1 MISTKQFITIS
12 SPFDKLYDSG
22 YLITEYNNKV
32 YIKLKPIGDTKHS
45 KKMSYARYIASVSI
59 NRILNQ
65 YEKVMH
71 IDKNPLNNDISNLKI
86 CNFSNKEIEEKET
99 KIIQIEKSKPS
110 NKLIEAYCDQ
120 CGKKYTRKSKL
131 LHKHNFCS
139 VSCQHKFYRKTANYF
154 NKPISSK
161 YIRKNLINSI
171 TT

>member
-22 YLITEYNNKV
+22 YLITENDNKV
-32 YIKLKPIGDTKHS
+32 YIKLKPINDNKHS
-45 KKMSYARYIASVSI
+45 KKMSYARYIVSVSI

-71 IDKNPLNNDISNLKI
+71 IDKNPKNNDISNLKI
-86 CNFSNKEIEEKET
+86 CNFSNKEVEESET
-99 KIIQIEKSKPS
+99 KIVQIEKSKPS
-110 NKLIEAYCDQ
+110 NKLIEAYCDF
-120 CGKKYTRKSKL
+120 CGKKYLRKTKL

-139 VSCQHKFYRKTANYF
+139 VSCQHKFYRKTANHF
-154 NKPISSK
+154 NKTISS
-161 YIRKNLINSI
+161 RQLKNSM